1 MYKCTLRKWLSKVKR
16 IQSSS
21 DAASLSFKGS
31 PRLPST
37 GPVTQTININK
48 ARYKKK
54 NGEEIRQRRT
64 SSSAFSM
71 CTRKYCTLVYTHCS
85 RSRLVQ
91 PIARGEKVS
100 CRPVQCIMP
109 MMMMIRVLCVYD
121 ERTSRSYAG
130 TATAPTTTTLLHH
143 VCTT

>member
-16 IQSSS
+16 IEFFGCG
-21 DAASLSFKGS
+21 LSFKGS
-31 PRLPST
+31 PRPPST
-37 GPVTQTININK
+37 GPVTQTINK
-48 ARYKKK
+48 AQYKKK